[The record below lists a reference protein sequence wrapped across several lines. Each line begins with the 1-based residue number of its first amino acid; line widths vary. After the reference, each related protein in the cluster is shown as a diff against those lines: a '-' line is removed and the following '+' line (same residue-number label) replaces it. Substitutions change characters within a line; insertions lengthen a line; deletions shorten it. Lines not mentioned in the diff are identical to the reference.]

1 MILKR
6 LLPLGCLTLACGISA
21 AAQEATPVN
30 VLLNKTVVE
39 VAGKPA
45 ADSEGPEKLID
56 GDLKTKYCIIQ
67 SSPYIVIDAEGY
79 FNFTSFKF
87 YDCKTN
93 EDEENASAY
102 TLQLSKDGK
111 TWETV
116 AEAQNVD
123 AIDLKEITLAAP
135 VKARF
140 VRFAPKYNNC
150 ARMWE
155 LEGYGTDATTL
166 AAQLVSEPSLE
177 INIDEEAEIKVSFTL
192 EGEKASDFAC
202 IATCEKSNV
211 EVGTPAEADGVF
223 TIPVKGVAKGST
235 KVAVKIVND
244 GETVDFE
251 IPVKVKSDA
260 PVSTADAVSITTW
273 KTDMVAENLNEN
285 SFNDGISFGW
295 YDSKTFYSAAVAEDG
310 ALCDEEGV
318 VETSAGNVYVIPV
331 AENNAVCLERYED
344 DAMLTFAEPIPTE
357 KVNLLVFA
365 DTKNGIAIK
374 ATIIYEDG
382 SESDPV
388 QKTIGSVS
396 YETED
401 GQEALAGLGMVI
413 NSLYDG
419 VTLGDARN
427 HRVYEMEIPADQYKN
442 IKEIKANVEG
452 GSYGDAAYIIGVN
465 AHNVNDAVTKHLDAS
480 LAADVV
486 KVKVGETTNL
496 VVNYTLTDV
505 EGLTDELTY
514 SATASKSAI
523 KVGEIAHNKDAHTLT
538 IPVEGVTPTIANVDI
553 DLAFGAQ
560 TMKLVAQVLVKTVVN
575 AEAKDCIEISNW
587 KHDVIA
593 EAQPASQ
600 YATQK
605 LDNDG
610 WVFFT
615 DDVHP
620 EGAIAGDERLI
631 VAASGNVY
639 RLAPYDSTNGT
650 MILGYGAIDAKEEF
664 NFASPIFTDKVNILA
679 TSANGASN
687 VEIIVNYEDGSSESA
702 NKVNVEDW
710 YANEADGTEAM
721 YGLGRVNISSNDI
734 ASERRFRLFEVSVN
748 AKRDSKVKS
757 LTINNKGYQSY
768 LTVLGVNAEDKKTSG
783 IDDIESGNTAKTID
797 SYFNLQGQ
805 KVENPVSGIYVV
817 RYTDGSYSKVT
828 IK

>member
-1 MILKR
+1 MKLKR
-6 LLPLGCLTLACGISA
+6 LLPLGCLTLACGITA
-21 AAQEATPVN
+21 AAQEAAPVN

-56 GDLKTKYCIIQ
+56 GDLNTKYCIIQ

-79 FNFTSFKF
+79 YNFTSFKF

-93 EDEENASAY
+93 ENEENASVY

-111 TWETV
+111 SWETA
-116 AEAQNVD
+116 AEAQNVAD
-123 AIDLKEITLAAP
+123 VDLKEINLTAP

-140 VRFAPKYNNC
+140 VRFAPTYRDC

-166 AAQLVSEPSLE
+166 VAELQTTGLE
-177 INIDEEAEIKVSFTL
+177 LNINESGEIKVAYTL
-192 EGEKASDFAC
+192 KAEKASDFSCLASC
-202 IATCEKSNV
+202 DRSNV
-211 EVGTPAEADGVF
+211 EIGTPVEADGTF
-223 TIPVKGVAKGST
+223 TIPVKAITKGSV
-235 KVAVKIVND
+235 KVTVSICND
-244 GETVDFE
+244 GEKVDFE

-273 KTDMVAENLNEN
+273 KIDMVAESLSED

-295 YDSKTFYSAAVAEDG
+295 YDSKTFYSAAVAADG

-331 AENNAVCLERYED
+331 DQNNAVCLERYED
-344 DAMLTFAEPIPTE
+344 DAVLTFAEPIPTE

-365 DTKNGIAIK
+365 DTEDGIAIK

-419 VTLGDARN
+419 VKLGDAKN

-452 GSYGDAAYIIGVN
+452 GGYGDAAYIIGVN
-465 AHNVNDAVTKHLDAS
+465 AHNVNGVVTKHLDAS
-480 LAADVV
+480 LAEQTV
-486 KVKVGETTNL
+486 KVKTGQSTNV

-505 EGLTDELTY
+505 EGLTDELTF
-514 SATASKSAI
+514 SAVATKSTI

-538 IPVEGVTPTIANVDI
+538 IPVEGVAPSLANVEI
-553 DLAFGAQ
+553 NLGFGAQ
-560 TMKLVAQVLVKTVVN
+560 SIKLVAQVLVKTVVIADDKN
-575 AEAKDCIEISNW
+575 CIEISNW

-639 RLAPYDSTNGT
+639 RLAPYDSNNGT
-650 MILGYGAIDAKEEF
+650 MILGYGAIDSKEDF

-679 TSANGASN
+679 TSANGVSK
-687 VEIIVNYEDGSSESA
+687 VEIVVNYEDGTSESA
-702 NKVNVEDW
+702 NKVDVEDW
-710 YANEADGTEAM
+710 HANEADGTEAM
-721 YGLGRVNISSNDI
+721 YGLGRVNINSNDI
-734 ASERRFRLFEVSVN
+734 ASERRFRLFEVS
-748 AKRDSKVKS
+748 ADTKRDSKVKS

-768 LTVLGVNAEDKKTSG
+768 LTVLGVNAEDKQTSG

-817 RYTDGSYSKVT
+817 RYTDGSYAKVV